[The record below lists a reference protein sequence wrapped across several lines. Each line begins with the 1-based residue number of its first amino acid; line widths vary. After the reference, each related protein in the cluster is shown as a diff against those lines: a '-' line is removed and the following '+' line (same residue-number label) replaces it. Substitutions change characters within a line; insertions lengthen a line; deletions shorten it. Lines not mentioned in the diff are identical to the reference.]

1 LTRPLFLGG
10 VERAYDP
17 GTFESLGRVGIKPSW
32 RCLELGAGAGSVAR
46 WLAAWVPDGSVVAT
60 DIDTLFLD
68 GVETGN
74 CTCCVTMW

>member
-1 LTRPLFLGG
+1 
-10 VERAYDP
+10 
-17 GTFESLGRVGIKPSW
+17 
-32 RCLELGAGAGSVAR
+32 
-46 WLAAWVPDGSVVAT
+46 LAAWVPDGSVVAT